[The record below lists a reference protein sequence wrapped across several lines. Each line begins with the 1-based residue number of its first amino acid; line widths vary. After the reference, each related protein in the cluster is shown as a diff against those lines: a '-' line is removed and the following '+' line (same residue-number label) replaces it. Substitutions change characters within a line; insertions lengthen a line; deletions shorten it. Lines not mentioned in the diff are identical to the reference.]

1 VGYIEQC
8 SHICYY
14 NTVSKNKQQVFEY
27 QYMESNQLGKKL
39 KKLRNKLGLSQYD
52 FARKADVPYTT
63 LTKVETGVIKK
74 PSVFVMSK
82 IAKALNVDI
91 ENLIN

>member
-1 VGYIEQC
+1 
-8 SHICYY
+8 
-14 NTVSKNKQQVFEY
+14 
-27 QYMESNQLGKKL
+27 MESNQLGQKI
-39 KKLRNKLGLSQYD
+39 KKLRNKLGLSQDD

-82 IAKALNVDI
+82 IAKALNVSI
-91 ENLIN
+91 EDLLK

>member
-1 VGYIEQC
+1 
-8 SHICYY
+8 
-14 NTVSKNKQQVFEY
+14 
-27 QYMESNQLGKKL
+27 MESNQLGQKI
-39 KKLRNKLGLSQYD
+39 KKLRNKLGLSQDD

-82 IAKALNVDI
+82 IAKDLDVSI
-91 ENLIN
+91 EDLLK